1 MPYPYSGARS
11 GPWMSSAYDA
21 SPGYY
26 STQPPPS
33 VRAPKEPPPSPSQH
47 RGRSTRGGHV
57 PNAGVAPPSYVNEPL
72 RPSNVDDSSKAHVLT
87 TAGSPTSSPPQSR
100 VNHHA
105 VAVDDLERTKALP
118 VVELGL
124 SEVTP
129 IQTDFHFF
137 VLDRKDKLFPLAIS
151 EVDQCL
157 EGKSAE
163 FIQKHRTFLIHS
175 NLNCRLLK
183 AWEDLPR
190 LEREEFFKKE
200 EDDRQRFM
208 EDDEVV
214 SRHCFTLTAR
224 VRSPTK
230 SKGLLQYQLE
240 EEEDG
245 ADDEDEEEDNCDV
258 DDGDHEL
265 IDEDKEGKRLA
276 EEPAA
281 TAEDSPSKKNKTENE
296 Q

>member
-1 MPYPYSGARS
+1 M
-11 GPWMSSAYDA
+11 
-21 SPGYY
+21 
-26 STQPPPS
+26 
-33 VRAPKEPPPSPSQH
+33 
-47 RGRSTRGGHV
+47 
-57 PNAGVAPPSYVNEPL
+57 
-72 RPSNVDDSSKAHVLT
+72 DDSSKVHVLPAAGPST
-87 TAGSPTSSPPQSR
+87 TSPPQVR
-100 VNHHA
+100 THHLA
-105 VAVDDLERTKALP
+105 PALDDLERTKAAA

-137 VLDRKDKLFPLAIS
+137 VQDQKDKLFPLAIA
-151 EVDQCL
+151 EVDKCL
-157 EGKSAE
+157 EGKSTE

-190 LEREEFFKKE
+190 MEREDYFKKE

-208 EDDEVV
+208 EEDEVV

-240 EEEDG
+240 GEDG
-245 ADDEDEEEDNCDV
+245 ADGEEEEEEHGDIEDA
-258 DDGDHEL
+258 DHEL
-265 IDEDKEGKRLA
+265 IDEDKEGKRIA
-276 EEPAA
+276 VDPPAA
-281 TAEDSPSKKNKTENE
+281 NEDSPSKKNKTENE
-296 Q
+296 P